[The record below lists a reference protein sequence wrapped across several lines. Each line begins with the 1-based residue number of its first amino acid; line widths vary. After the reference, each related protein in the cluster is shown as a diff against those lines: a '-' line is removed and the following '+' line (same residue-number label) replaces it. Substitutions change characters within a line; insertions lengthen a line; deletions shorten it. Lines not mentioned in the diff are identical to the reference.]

1 VDINKQ
7 RVLFSFAHR
16 NS

>member
-7 RVLFSFAHR
+7 RYR
-16 NS
+16 NLPNP